1 MQEGY
6 FVATGSQAGGLINEI
21 ETFGLQTGESFGKVG
36 NPEGDMVKTWS
47 SPAQEPAHWAIGL
60 KRLQELQGA
69 DKTDPDA
76 LSGDFLGG
84 GTGFPCQGF
93 EKKTGLLQGGNRH
106 GDVVQRIRKH
116 VIIGA

>member
-6 FVATGSQAGGLINEI
+6 FVAPGSQARRPINEV
-21 ETFGLQTGESFGKVG
+21 ETFGFQTGDRFGEIG
-36 NPEGDMVKTWS
+36 NPEGDMMKPG
-47 SPAQEPAHWAIGL
+47 SPPTQEPAHGTVGL
-60 KRLQELQGA
+60 ERLQELQGS
-69 DKTDPDA
+69 DKTNTDA
-76 LSGDFLGG
+76 LGGDLFGR

-93 EKKTGLLQGGNRH
+93 EKTTGLLQGGNRH